1 MKTVEIL
8 YPEICNL
15 FGDTGNARFLKNCTD
30 DYVETALNDVP
41 AFVNE
46 EVKLIYFGPM
56 TENNQIR
63 AMERLLPY
71 KDRIIE
77 LINNGTV
84 FIATGNSYEIFGKSI
99 TDSNSSSTPCMN
111 ILDFTVSRDYMN
123 RESGLI
129 IGNYK
134 ELEIVGFKASFTKI
148 YAGEGVD
155 TFVNVTKGMT
165 MNPESKFEGIVKN
178 NFFGTA
184 LLGPMLILNPLFTKK
199 IFESAG
205 IPSDNIPFYNEMM
218 DAYDI
223 RVNEFKQSQIGI
235 H

>member
-8 YPEICNL
+8 YPEICDL
-15 FGDTGNARFLKNCTD
+15 FGDTGNARFLKACTD

-46 EVKLIYFGPM
+46 DVKLIYFGPM

-63 AMERLLPY
+63 AMERLEPY
-71 KDRIIE
+71 KERICE
-77 LINNGTV
+77 LIDSGTI

-99 TDSNSSSTPCMN
+99 TDSNGASTPCMN
-111 ILDFTVSRDYMN
+111 ILDFTVSRDLMH

-129 IGNYK
+129 MGNWK
-134 ELEIVGFKASFTKI
+134 DLEIVGFKASFTSV
-148 YAGEGVD
+148 YPGEGVE
-155 TFVNVTKGMT
+155 TFVDVTKGMT
-165 MNPESKFEGIVKN
+165 MNPESKCEGIVKN

-184 LLGPMLILNPLFTKK
+184 LLGPMLILNPLFTRK
-199 IFESAG
+199 IFETAG
-205 IPSDNIPFYNEMM
+205 IPSENIPFYKEMT
-218 DAYDI
+218 DAYNI